1 MTHSR
6 DVVAVACVLAAALGT
21 LVMAGC
27 GAGDDA
33 IEIESGEVEAVREGS
48 SSSDLLV
55 DIAPETGLEFV
66 HWNGMTGQR
75 YFAEPVG
82 SGGALVD
89 LDNDGDLDVYLV
101 QGRRLEPVEDPDD
114 AADDPEVDGGRLFR
128 NDLTVDADGRRHLRF
143 TDITEEC
150 GVVARGY
157 GMGVSAGDYD
167 NDGRVDLYLTSFGS
181 NQLWRNV
188 SEGSSIRFENVTDES
203 MTDDPRWS
211 TSAAWVDLDADG
223 WLDLYVANYVA
234 YSVTSDRPC
243 RSPSGR
249 QDYCGPQS
257 FSGEPDKVLRNLGDG
272 TFADIT
278 GAAGMLA
285 APSSGLGVVAADFDL
300 DGRIDV
306 YVANDLQR
314 NFLWRNLG
322 VEDGLPRF
330 ENIALECGAAVSS
343 QGRAQASMGLVAADL
358 DNDGDDDLFMTHLSS
373 DTNTLYV
380 NLGNGFFDDR
390 SAVSQLGMASLANTT
405 FGTAALDIENDGWL
419 DIITATGEIRVIE
432 KLAKAGD
439 PYPLKQPNQLFR
451 NLGGAVFQEISRT
464 AGREFERLEVSRG
477 VAVGDVDNDG
487 KSDVLL
493 VNNNGPARLL
503 HNRSASGNRWIGFRV
518 IGPQGR
524 DALGARVA
532 VVRGDGSTLWRRV
545 ATDGSY
551 LSSSDPRVLFG
562 LGAASTIETV
572 RVIWPDGR
580 HEEWPEVT
588 VGHYH
593 TLTYGDGAVFT
604 EEDA

>member
-1 MTHSR
+1 MQGHG
-6 DVVAVACVLAAALGT
+6 DVKETVCVWVGVLGILVALG
-21 LVMAGC
+21 C
-27 GAGDDA
+27 GGGGNGADTARG
-33 IEIESGEVEAVREGS
+33 GVEAVPEDV

-128 NDLTVDADGRRHLRF
+128 NDLTVDADGRRRLRF
-143 TDITEEC
+143 TDITEES
-150 GVVARGY
+150 GIDAHGY

-188 SEGSSIRFENVTDES
+188 SENGAIRFENVTAES
-203 MTDDPRWS
+203 NTDDPRWS

-257 FSGEPDKVLRNLGDG
+257 FPGEPDKVLRNLGDG

-343 QGRAQASMGLVAADL
+343 QGRAQASMGLVAQDL

-373 DTNTLYV
+373 DTNTFFA
-380 NLGNGFFDDR
+380 NFGNGFFDDR

-405 FGTAALDIENDGWL
+405 FGTAALDIDNDGWL

-432 KLAKAGD
+432 ALAKAGD
-439 PYPLKQPNQLFR
+439 PYPLKQANQLFR
-451 NLGGAVFQEISRT
+451 NLGGAVFEDISRV

-487 KSDVLL
+487 LSDVLL
-493 VNNNGPARLL
+493 VNNNGPTRLL
-503 HNRSASGNRWIGFRV
+503 HNRSESGSPWIGFRV
-518 IGPQGR
+518 VGSQGR

-532 VVRGDGSTLWRRV
+532 VVRGDGSMLWRRV

-562 LGAASTIETV
+562 LGEVSTIERV
-572 RVIWPDGR
+572 RVVWPDGR
-580 HEEWPEVT
+580 HEEWAGMT
-588 VGHYH
+588 VGRYH
-593 TLTYGDGAVFT
+593 TLTYGDGAVPAA
-604 EEDA
+604 EDV